1 MHCFGGTPRMAEELM
16 KIGFLISF
24 AGNITFKKAENLRD
38 AARVV
43 PLDKL
48 LVETD
53 CPFLTPVP
61 FRGKRNEPSFVVHT
75 ANFLAELY
83 GVSPETVASRTTSNF
98 LEFFR
103 LAIQPE
109 K

>member
-1 MHCFGGTPRMAEELM
+1 V
-16 KIGFLISF
+16 SF
-24 AGNITFKKAENLRD
+24 AGNVTFKKADNLRD

-61 FRGKRNEPSFVVHT
+61 LRGKRNEPAFVEHT
-75 ANFLAELY
+75 ARFLAEFY
-83 GVSPETVASRTTSNF
+83 GVTFETLTEQTTQNF
-98 LEFFR
+98 LQFFKLPR
-103 LAIQPE
+103 NA
-109 K
+109 